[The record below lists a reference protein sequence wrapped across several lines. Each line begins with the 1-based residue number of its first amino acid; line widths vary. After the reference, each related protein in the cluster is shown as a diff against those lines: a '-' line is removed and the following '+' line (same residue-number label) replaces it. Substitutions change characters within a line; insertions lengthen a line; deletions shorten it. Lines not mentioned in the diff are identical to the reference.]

1 MASPVVAALDAD
13 GDGEVSAKEL
23 ENATA
28 ALKTLDKDKDGKLS
42 AAELRPALGRGAG
55 GTEAMV
61 AEVCMPLDK
70 DNDAARS
77 ARPNSPERLQAMM
90 DRGDANKDGFLDKE
104 ELAKL
109 TPPAG
114 RGGARWWRRSW
125 GVPEAEVAAASNER
139 LAQSD
144 TEIARRG
151 RRGGLISDIIQDS

>member
-1 MASPVVAALDAD
+1 MVAALDAD

-28 ALKTLDKDKDGKLS
+28 ALKTLDKDKNGKLS

-61 AEVCMPLDK
+61 ARFMAVDK
-70 DNDAARS
+70 DNDGKVSKAEL
-77 ARPNSPERLQAMM
+77 PERLQAMM

-114 RGGARWWRRSW
+114 RGGP
-125 GVPEAEVAAASNER
+125 G
-139 LAQSD
+139 
-144 TEIARRG
+144 G
-151 RRGGLISDIIQDS
+151 GGGRGGAGGRGGRGQQ